1 MHRSRLP
8 LRKWFEA
15 AYWVAN
21 HTPGM
26 SALQLQKHVS
36 IGHETAWHLLH
47 RLRKGMVNDTR
58 TQLTGLIEV
67 DETFIGGSEK
77 GKKGRGIA
85 SSENVSLVVGAVEVR
100 VYHDKDGKRKER
112 AGRLRLEVI
121 PDASG
126 KTLGDFLGRIAE
138 PGSRVRTDGW
148 LGYSEEALS
157 DFIHHVR
164 VIKEPQRAHKR
175 LPHTHQAFGNL
186 KAWLNGT
193 HHGVMPKHLP
203 AYLDEFV
210 FRYNRRQTPMA
221 ALQSLL
227 GISLSKSALPLA
239 KLTSD
244 VSA

>member
-221 ALQSLL
+221 ARLL